1 LICDGDVTF
10 SGGLAENRPREFRVR
25 PFVRNDIFYL
35 MFRFVEQPANAFHQ
49 NQKDTQMIL
58 PDKSRDG
65 ELSADFIDS

>member
-1 LICDGDVTF
+1 
-10 SGGLAENRPREFRVR
+10 
-25 PFVRNDIFYL
+25 